1 MVSRSKVM
9 FKLKSDTSVTN
20 IDVTLIYIYKFSC
33 GKPSKA
39 SADSVNNQLN
49 FFFYFSPKTFREMEI
64 RCRFLLE
71 QKLEL
76 SQILA
81 TKLQPKGPL
90 KITNTGFMRD
100 EKPAVSSYPLH
111 KGFDFEKLEHI
122 SVLKEDEIMLLV
134 KYEEHPDFLIKV
146 EVGFSFYRYLHK

>member
-1 MVSRSKVM
+1 
-9 FKLKSDTSVTN
+9 
-20 IDVTLIYIYKFSC
+20 
-33 GKPSKA
+33 
-39 SADSVNNQLN
+39 
-49 FFFYFSPKTFREMEI
+49 MEI

-146 EVGFSFYRYLHK
+146 EVGFSLYRDWHK

>member
-1 MVSRSKVM
+1 MR
-9 FKLKSDTSVTN
+9 KS
-20 IDVTLIYIYKFSC
+20 
-33 GKPSKA
+33 PKA

-49 FFFYFSPKTFREMEI
+49 FFFYFSPKTFREIEI

-76 SQILA
+76 GQILA
-81 TKLQPKGPL
+81 TRLQPKGPL
-90 KITNTGFMRD
+90 KISNTGFIRE

-146 EVGFSFYRYLHK
+146 EASYLIIFTYIKPF

>member
-1 MVSRSKVM
+1 MKSR
-9 FKLKSDTSVTN
+9 
-20 IDVTLIYIYKFSC
+20 
-33 GKPSKA
+33 KA

-49 FFFYFSPKTFREMEI
+49 FVFYFSPKTFREIEI
-64 RCRFLLE
+64 RFRFLLE

-76 SQILA
+76 GQILA
-81 TKLQPKGPL
+81 TRLQPKGPV
-90 KITNTGFMRD
+90 KISNTGFIRD

-146 EVGFSFYRYLHK
+146 EVGFIIY